1 MKIVIIGVGTIGK
14 TILKTLSE
22 DHHNITIIDENKE
35 KIESLI
41 EKYDVSGIVGN
52 GASLDIQ
59 REAGVKN
66 ADIVISLTRSDEL
79 NVFACLVSK
88 KLGVVNTIARVRN
101 PEYRQQ
107 VLEMKDVLGIS
118 MIVNP
123 EQDTANEIFNLI
135 SLPAIAKVERFAKG
149 RVLLVEFDVEKGCS
163 LIGETLISL
172 GKKLKTRVLIC
183 AVQRNNEVIIPSG
196 HFMIEEGD
204 RIHFTSE
211 AKNLREFLSEI
222 NVVKLPLKNI
232 MIVGGGRTSIYL
244 AQELSKNKYN
254 IKLIEK
260 NKEVAEELAVLLP
273 KVTIINGNGAQH
285 DLLIEEG
292 IESMDS
298 FVALTNIDEEN
309 MIMSMFANK
318 MKVRKTIT
326 KIKNDDLYEMLSEL
340 GIKNNVS
347 TKNVVANRVISYI
360 RALENTRGSNVL
372 TLYRLVNDKVEA
384 LEFVAKR
391 NEKIYDIPLR
401 ELKIKENSLIACI
414 IRESKVIIPNG
425 DECIKLN
432 DNVIV
437 VTTHKNFDDLTD
449 IFE

>member
-22 DHHNITIIDENKE
+22 EHHNITIIDENKE

-183 AVQRNNEVIIPSG
+183 AVQRNNEVI
-196 HFMIEEGD
+196 
-204 RIHFTSE
+204 
-211 AKNLREFLSEI
+211 
-222 NVVKLPLKNI
+222 
-232 MIVGGGRTSIYL
+232 
-244 AQELSKNKYN
+244 
-254 IKLIEK
+254 
-260 NKEVAEELAVLLP
+260 
-273 KVTIINGNGAQH
+273 
-285 DLLIEEG
+285 
-292 IESMDS
+292 
-298 FVALTNIDEEN
+298 
-309 MIMSMFANK
+309 
-318 MKVRKTIT
+318 RK
-326 KIKNDDLYEMLSEL
+326 
-340 GIKNNVS
+340 
-347 TKNVVANRVISYI
+347 R
-360 RALENTRGSNVL
+360 
-372 TLYRLVNDKVEA
+372 
-384 LEFVAKR
+384 
-391 NEKIYDIPLR
+391 
-401 ELKIKENSLIACI
+401 
-414 IRESKVIIPNG
+414 
-425 DECIKLN
+425 
-432 DNVIV
+432 
-437 VTTHKNFDDLTD
+437 
-449 IFE
+449 